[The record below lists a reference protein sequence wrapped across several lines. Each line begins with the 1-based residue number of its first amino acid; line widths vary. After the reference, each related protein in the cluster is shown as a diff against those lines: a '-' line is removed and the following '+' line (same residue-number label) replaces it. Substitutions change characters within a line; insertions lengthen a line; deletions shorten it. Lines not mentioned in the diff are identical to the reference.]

1 MAPRRKK
8 QKTNHAPAAAD
19 DTVQSTTQP
28 AIGRLPMETMETI
41 FIYLGFHDLIRC
53 RHVCR
58 EWSLYIPETSP
69 ELKKILF
76 LTSDLPPWKD
86 ELRIQAR
93 NYFAKDEGD
102 TFNMSPALPLIETRA
117 RGLHVNPT
125 ILKLKW
131 NKLVYPGL
139 RQFSPTSRYGIYVL
153 DFTSMEQLRR
163 IATSLE
169 SKVDEGLWTDMLIC
183 VPPVQKLELRLTIY
197 TPGFCAHLT
206 RTLADDRGIRFQGLV
221 SSLRSLFKEVA
232 ENLMIHKVT
241 LQHKKRIIEIFDWL
255 GGGENGDGTFENF
268 PRNGFMNTEITRDGS
283 LRRMRSGHFEWVHQ

>member
-8 QKTNHAPAAAD
+8 QKTKRAPAAVD
-19 DTVQSTTQP
+19 GTVRSTTQP
-28 AIGRLPMETMETI
+28 TIDSLSIETMQTV
-41 FIYLGFHDLIRC
+41 FSYLGFHDLIRC

-58 EWSLYIPETSP
+58 KWSLYIPETSP

-76 LTSDLPPWKD
+76 LTSDLPPCKH

-93 NYFAKDEGD
+93 NSFAKDAGD
-102 TFNMSPALPLIETRA
+102 TFNVSPALPRIETRA
-117 RGLHVNPT
+117 PGLHVNP
-125 ILKLKW
+125 IFLQLKW
-131 NKLVYPGL
+131 NKLVIPGL

-153 DFTSMEQLRR
+153 DFTSMEQLRS
-163 IATSLE
+163 IAISLE

-206 RTLADDRGIRFQGLV
+206 RTLADNRGIRFQDLV
-221 SSLRSLFKEVA
+221 ASLRSLLKEVT
-232 ENLMIHKVT
+232 EKLIIHKVT

-255 GGGENGDGTFENF
+255 GGGEDGDGTFENF
-268 PRNGFMNTEITRDGS
+268 PRDGSMQTEITRDGS
-283 LRRMRSGHFEWVHQ
+283 LRRMR